1 MGKEGGHRKGSPGI
15 DTHYFCSE
23 SMNENQAHMCTEMQ
37 RKLGTVA
44 PSSKSILWMDG
55 GYEIISAKVAKYINN
70 IIYILYMYAQ
80 HIYIFFFFFG
90 LFRATP
96 AAYGSSQVRGQ
107 ITAAAGGLNHSYS
120 NTESELCL

>member
-80 HIYIFFFFFG
+80 HIYIFFFFLVFLG
-90 LFRATP
+90 PHPQHMEVLRLGAK
-96 AAYGSSQVRGQ
+96 SQLQLEG
-107 ITAAAGGLNHSYS
+107 
-120 NTESELCL
+120 